1 MLKPAGIPTGAY
13 QLMRVAT
20 PLDPDPKGPVYDG
33 GMLVCEG
40 KPPEVGAPAIASPTA
55 SPDSQDNEV
64 SSAEGLRNKYLF
76 MDVRRE
82 LVAILTLPE
91 RHSRGDVLI
100 DCNKVSFAMGKTTPL
115 SQETLSRLMEDERF
129 RKPVLSPT
137 DIRVC
142 GMVPGSAGLKGL
154 NLMRLLAQRRVQLP
168 AIEDLT
174 AACAIHYAT
183 TGRHLIPLGRTIQA
197 SNGAIRTSRWG
208 GRLNVVLGDADPLA
222 NDAMVAAAG
231 TIPPGEQ
238 SLTAHRRGNLLR
250 RLVQLTGLSVE

>member
-1 MLKPAGIPTGAY
+1 M
-13 QLMRVAT
+13 
-20 PLDPDPKGPVYDG
+20 
-33 GMLVCEG
+33 
-40 KPPEVGAPAIASPTA
+40 
-55 SPDSQDNEV
+55 
-64 SSAEGLRNKYLF
+64 
-76 MDVRRE
+76 
-82 LVAILTLPE
+82 
-91 RHSRGDVLI
+91 
-100 DCNKVSFAMGKTTPL
+100 
-115 SQETLSRLMEDERF
+115 
-129 RKPVLSPT
+129 
-137 DIRVC
+137 
-142 GMVPGSAGLKGL
+142 KGL

-168 AIEDLT
+168 AIEDLA

-208 GRLNVVLGDADPLA
+208 GRLNVVLDHADPLP